1 MQIKQGGLTTDAV
14 ITLLT
19 EHHQDMLQH
28 SPAESV
34 HALDL
39 TALQAENISF
49 WSMWSNADLA
59 GCGALQELDIDHAEI
74 KSMRTAK
81 GHLRKGVAENMLRH
95 ILLEAKK
102 RGYRKVS
109 LETGTQPAFL
119 PAQRLYL
126 KFGFQVCPPFANYQD
141 DPYSTFMSKSL

>member
-1 MQIKQGGLTTDAV
+1 MQIKQGGLTTSAV
-14 ITLLT
+14 ISLLT

-28 SPAESV
+28 SPVDSV

-49 WSMWSNADLA
+49 WSLWSNDELA
-59 GCGALQELDIDHAEI
+59 GCGAMQELDKDHAEI

-81 GHLRKGVAENMLRH
+81 GHLRTGVAETMLRH
-95 ILLEAKK
+95 ILVEAKK

-109 LETGTQPAFL
+109 LETGTQAAFL
-119 PAQRLYL
+119 PAHRLYL
-126 KFGFQVCPPFANYQD
+126 KFGFQVCQPFANYQD